1 MDDGLDVRPGLV
13 DGGVQHEA
21 GLVDPEV
28 GGALLHGLAL
38 HVDLHQAGGRH
49 LAVQHSKRV
58 QEKMFGVLTN
68 SGLKKNKQ

>member
-21 GLVDPEV
+21 RLVDPEV
-28 GGALLHGLAL
+28 SGPLLHGLSL
-38 HVDLHQAGGRH
+38 HVDLHQARGRH

-58 QEKMFGVLTN
+58 QKKMFSVLAH
-68 SGLKKNKQ
+68 SGLKK